1 LLSSSHFDSSLS
13 SIVLILNHEVHRFRC
28 CGVCL
33 FVAGCSRQRYAQPLR
48 PSFLHD
54 TDSIPV
60 IERATATPVKNTGKR
75 GLSFNNPAY
84 TMPFSLSG
92 QNSQVSWA
100 YNWYQ
105 TPGNGFNPAL
115 EYVPML
121 WSNASDLTN
130 SWATNAQAAI
140 NAGSKHLLG
149 FNEPDLCLAGAGSSC
164 MEMPSAVKAW
174 KQYMEPFAGKALLGS
189 PAVTN
194 GGSPMGLTWLQNFMG
209 NCTGCHIDFINIHWY
224 SNKWAGANY
233 FKQQVQAAHDMS
245 GGRPVW
251 ITEFGL
257 DSSQGGY
264 NTTELQSFLEEVMDW
279 MDAQPYVQRYAY
291 FMDTT
296 GMLMNSDGSGMSDT
310 GSMYNSYPE
319 VSLASSSAFSSAT
332 AVLSTSSPAS
342 MAVPSASSSS
352 STTFLATTSTYTSS
366 RTTSAPTSSLT
377 SIPVIS
383 SKTSATSTPPNSSSS
398 TRSVLSST
406 TVSKATT
413 MPTSSAVAGITILGA
428 YFADK
433 DVTAAASIAFVQ
445 NGNLVVNT
453 YTLASALGVS
463 DPWWGTVKTISI
475 LYADHNNVT
484 YVFAQPEQ
492 SGTYTIAASAIPA
505 SAATPSIAA
514 SHGAGVSIVAIVWGT
529 KQIKTPSVFDR
540 IYYQQASQ
548 WGFKVN
554 TALFGVDGFWGHAK
568 VGIIWYRDAAGRLRS
583 LVAREGGWVKF

>member
-1 LLSSSHFDSSLS
+1 MLAQNTN
-13 SIVLILNHEVHRFRC
+13 IVV
-28 CGVCL
+28 
-33 FVAGCSRQRYAQPLR
+33 
-48 PSFLHD
+48 
-54 TDSIPV
+54 V

-75 GLSFNNPAY
+75 GLSYNNAAY

-105 TPGNGFNPAL
+105 TSGSGFNPAL

-121 WSNASDLTN
+121 WSDASDLTN
-130 SWATNAQAAI
+130 SWATNAQASI

-164 MEMPSAVKAW
+164 MAMSDAVKAW

-194 GGSPMGLTWLQNFMG
+194 GGSPMGLTWLSNFMG

-233 FKQQVQAAHDMS
+233 FKQQVQAAHEMS

-257 DSSQGGY
+257 DSSTAY
-264 NTTELQSFLEEVMDW
+264 TEAELQSFLEEVMDW

-296 GMLMNSDGSGMSDT
+296 NALMNSDGSGMSDT
-310 GSMYNSYPE
+310 GAMYNSYPE
-319 VSLASSSAFSSAT
+319 VSAASSSSAFASASAT
-332 AVLSTSSPAS
+332 AVLSSSSASSTTAVLSSSSSAS
-342 MAVPSASSSS
+342 MAAPSASSASS
-352 STTFLATTSTYTSS
+352 SLSSSAKTSTYTSS
-366 RTTSAPTSSLT
+366 RTTSAPTSALT
-377 SIPVIS
+377 SVVTS
-383 SKTSATSTPPNSSSS
+383 SKTSAMPSASSSSSS
-398 TRSVLSST
+398 TKSVLSTT
-406 TVSKATT
+406 TVSKA
-413 MPTSSAVAGITILGA
+413 SSAATTTASATGITILSA

-433 DVTAAASIAFVQ
+433 DVTAAASTAFIQ

-453 YTLASALGVS
+453 YTLLSALGIS
-463 DPWWGTVKTISI
+463 DPWWGTTKTISI
-475 LYADHNNVT
+475 LYSDASNNT
-484 YVFAQPEQ
+484 YIFSQAEQ
-492 SGTYTIAASAIPA
+492 SGTYTITASAIPS
-505 SAATPSIAA
+505 SAATPVIAA
-514 SHGAGVSIVAIVWGT
+514 SHGSTISIIGMVWGT
-529 KQIKTPSVFDR
+529 TQIKTASVWER
-540 IYYQQASQ
+540 VYYQQATK
-548 WGFKVN
+548 WGFQVN
-554 TALFGVDGFWGHAK
+554 TALFGVDGWWGHSK
-568 VGIIWYRDAAGRLRS
+568 VGIVWYRDGSAAGKVKA